1 MFTPTPTV
9 LTIDDLQRKK
19 TLAHYQSLLNKVI
32 APKNDALS
40 TLAHY
45 QNLLERSKP

>member
-1 MFTPTPTV
+1 MTPTV

-19 TLAHYQSLLNKVI
+19 TLAHYQGLLSEVI

-45 QNLLERSKP
+45 QAQLTRSEA